1 MTIAANVLGVR
12 ETISSIRVVRTSGSA
27 KVTQL
32 LGREQY
38 RGLPNERN
46 METEQNEVRA
56 ATRNDERTG
65 KNFTTC
71 ALNKIASTCRPRSLH
86 DLVIGLHSLIL

>member
-1 MTIAANVLGVR
+1 MTIAADVLGVR
-12 ETISSIRVVRTSGSA
+12 ETISSISVVRTSGSA

-38 RGLPNERN
+38 RALPDEKN
-46 METEQNEVRA
+46 MEIEQNEVRV
-56 ATRNDERTG
+56 ATQNDERTC

-86 DLVIGLHSLIL
+86 DLVMGPHSLIF